1 MTRGEKL
8 LTRNGFAHV
17 AQFKSHTTPP
27 VQITATKRKA
37 QKSAMK

>member
-1 MTRGEKL
+1 MTRAENL

-27 VQITATKRKA
+27 AHITATERDA